1 MNFEFTIKKLG
12 NIDEANL
19 TVKPFTVIAGEN
31 GSGKTFAT
39 KCLYCVLDALN
50 QDHVSYAIE
59 SKISLMLNAA
69 NEFEEVIKRP
79 SYADNDFIKYIKLT
93 VIPYL
98 QKILLQ
104 YESNPFTLQVFPENE
119 VLAELTLHW
128 NKVSNYVSKTKN
140 VKKYLTVN
148 VHLDNLQT
156 AFEEIKNRITNC
168 TSTVVA
174 GIENTLSENIK
185 TNFQVTDYSL
195 LINNTAPTNKAKI
208 TIDTIGNI
216 TMSQSNDLSFS
227 FTHQGIEKIQ
237 NLRHIVYVDSPAYL
251 KIRKGLQK
259 RGLASRL
266 FQFEDKQKYL
276 SGYPQYIDKLYDFI
290 DMEYIGQ
297 ADFLNLSTEIQ
308 ELTHGQFRVAK
319 SGDIV
324 FETSQGKNIPLS
336 LTAMGISNI
345 GLLELLIRNNVI
357 NKGSFLIIDEPEAHL
372 HPKWQV
378 FLVKLLYQIAK
389 AGANI
394 IIATHSIDIIK
405 AIENLLKQEDGADEL
420 ISLNQMPFD
429 IESKKKTE
437 LEKAAAILNDLSE
450 PYLELYL
457 EGN

>member
-1 MNFEFTIKKLG
+1 
-12 NIDEANL
+12 
-19 TVKPFTVIAGEN
+19 
-31 GSGKTFAT
+31 
-39 KCLYCVLDALN
+39 
-50 QDHVSYAIE
+50 
-59 SKISLMLNAA
+59 MLNAA

-119 VLAELTLHW
+119 VLAELTLHGK
-128 NKVSNYVSKTKN
+128 KVSNYVSKTKN

-148 VHLDNLQT
+148 AHLDNLQT
-156 AFEEIKNRITNC
+156 AFEEITSRITNC
-168 TSTVVA
+168 ISTVVA

-195 LINNTAPTNKAKI
+195 LINNTAPTNKAEI

>member
-1 MNFEFTIKKLG
+1 MDFEFTIKKLG

-31 GSGKTFAT
+31 SSGKTFAT

-59 SKISLMLNAA
+59 SKISIIQDEV

-79 SYADNDFIKYIKLT
+79 SNSDNEFIKYIKGI

-98 QKILLQ
+98 QKTLLQ
-104 YESNPFTLQVFPENE
+104 YESKPFILQTLPESKN
-119 VLAELTLHW
+119 LGDLHFHDLQI
-128 NKVSNYVSKTKN
+128 KNYLEKTKD
-140 VKKYLTVN
+140 KTKYIPIHT
-148 VHLDNLQT
+148 NLYNLYAT
-156 AFEEIKNRITNC
+156 FKEIVSLITNC
-168 TSTVVA
+168 ENTVVT

-195 LINNTAPTNKAKI
+195 LINNTAPTNKAEI

-266 FQFEDKQKYL
+266 FQFEDKRKYL

-319 SGDIV
+319 SGDIT

-336 LTAMGISNI
+336 LTAMGISNM